1 MSVEHRTGDLFQQT
15 DLAAIGQGVNCKG
28 QMGRGIAVRFKQIW
42 SDNYSEYRY
51 LCMSGRLR
59 VGGLH
64 AWQAPSGVWIY
75 NLASQHNIG
84 RDARLDAIE
93 SALTLALEHA
103 VQHDVPSLGLP
114 RIGSDIG
121 GLNWA
126 DVLAVIE
133 KVAGDHPVRVVCV
146 SLPGAPVPQPR

>member
-1 MSVEHRTGDLFQQT
+1 MTVEHRTGDLFAQT

-28 QMGRGIAVRFKQIW
+28 QMGRGIAVMFKRYW
-42 SDNYSEYRY
+42 PEMYSEYRY
-51 LCMSGRLR
+51 LCISGKLR

-64 AWQAPSGVWIY
+64 AWQTAKGNWIY

-103 VQHDVPSLGLP
+103 TRHGVPSVGLP

-121 GLNWA
+121 GLNWS
-126 DVLAVIE
+126 DVLTVIE
-133 KVAGDHPVRVVCV
+133 KVADDSPVRVVCV
-146 SLPGAPVPQPR
+146 SLPGAPPPRVR

>member
-1 MSVEHRTGDLFQQT
+1 MTVEHRTGDLFQQT
-15 DLAAIGQGVNCKG
+15 DLAAIGQGVNCRG
-28 QMGRGIAVRFKQIW
+28 QMGKGIAVQFKRIW
-42 SDNYSEYRY
+42 GPAGMYAEYRY
-51 LCMSGRLR
+51 LCMSGQLT

-93 SALTLALEHA
+93 AALTLALEHA
-103 VQHDVPSLGLP
+103 VAHKVPSIGLP

-121 GLNWA
+121 GLNWG
-126 DVLAVIE
+126 DVLAAIE
-133 KVAGDHPVRVVCV
+133 GVAGNHPVRLVCV
-146 SLPGAPVPQPR
+146 SLPGAST